1 MSYNSFVLSAF
12 VGDTLVR
19 QRVPRAPNPALEPP
33 PAGEKR
39 CYTCRMVLSTDE
51 FYRRSYGRKGCM
63 PDCKKCHIKVVQR
76 NAYNN
81 T

>member
-1 MSYNSFVLSAF
+1 MRAASDVVDWAL
-12 VGDTLVR
+12 GDLMVR
-19 QRVPRAPNPALEPP
+19 QRIQREPNPEMLPP
-33 PAGEKR
+33 PPGEKR
-39 CYTCRMVLSTDE
+39 CYTCRLVLSTDA

-63 PDCKKCHIKVVQR
+63 PDCKKCHIKAVQR